1 VLELFPIVLP
11 ELLNASEH
19 DALDDVQIFP
29 SVSLGRSSRTIA
41 ELLFREGAILVNETP
56 MIKD

>member
-1 VLELFPIVLP
+1 VLELFPIVLL

-41 ELLFREGAILVNETP
+41 ELLFREGTILVNETL
-56 MIKD
+56 